1 VNDDFVCF
9 VHWSQVGKAREARG
23 IKQIWRGGP
32 ARLERNRGEGATEI
46 LHPSAMILAL
56 RVKAREMPA
65 GYSGTPLAKK
75 LGIAEGATLFAVGM
89 PASVRAEIERT
100 ACPRYLARAGKG
112 LAAAHVFHTSAAKL
126 AVDLKKLRPL
136 LAPDGMVW
144 VSWPK
149 KAAKVATDITED
161 QIRKIALPM
170 GYVDV
175 KVCAVDEIWSG
186 LKLVIRK
193 ALR

>member
-1 VNDDFVCF
+1 
-9 VHWSQVGKAREARG
+9 
-23 IKQIWRGGP
+23 
-32 ARLERNRGEGATEI
+32 
-46 LHPSAMILAL
+46 
-56 RVKAREMPA
+56 MPA

-75 LGIAEGATLFAVGM
+75 LGFADGISVYAAGM
-89 PASVRAEIERT
+89 PASVKAEIT
-100 ACPRYLARAGKG
+100 SAAKPKFAAKPVKG

-126 AVDLKKLRPL
+126 EAELKKLRPM

-161 QIRKIALPM
+161 TIRKIALPM

-175 KVCAVDEIWSG
+175 KVCAVDEVWSG

-193 ALR
+193 SER